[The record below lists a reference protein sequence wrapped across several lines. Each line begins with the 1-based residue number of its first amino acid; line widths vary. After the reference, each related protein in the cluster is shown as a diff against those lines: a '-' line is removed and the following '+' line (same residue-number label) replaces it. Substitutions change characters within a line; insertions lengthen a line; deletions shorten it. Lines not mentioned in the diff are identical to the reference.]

1 MIKYHSVLKF
11 ILFVLCIPLS
21 TVAQERFLY
30 QDAARSP
37 EERTKDLLSRMSVE
51 EKVGQLLCPLG
62 WGMYTK
68 DGKKVNCSDDYKE
81 QIDSWYTGMFWAT
94 FRADPWTKK
103 TLETGLSPRQAAEAA
118 NALQKY
124 AMENTRW
131 GIPVFLAEEAPHGHM
146 AIGTTVFPTSIGQ
159 AATFN
164 PDLIEEMGRVIA
176 KEIRLQGAHIGYGP
190 VLDLARDPRWSRV
203 EETYGEDPVLS
214 ATIGAA
220 MVKGMGAGN
229 LSEPHHVISTLK
241 HFVAYGAT
249 EGGQN
254 GNPSVVGLRDL
265 HENFLLPFRAAVDA
279 GALSVMTAYNSMDG
293 VPCTMNAGML
303 TDVLRHRW
311 GFKGFTVSD
320 LYSIEGIK
328 DSHRIVQTLAEAA
341 QCAIGSRCECRF
353 GR

>member
-1 MIKYHSVLKF
+1 
-11 ILFVLCIPLS
+11 
-21 TVAQERFLY
+21 
-30 QDAARSP
+30 
-37 EERTKDLLSRMSVE
+37 
-51 EKVGQLLCPLG
+51 
-62 WGMYTK
+62 
-68 DGKKVNCSDDYKE
+68 
-81 QIDSWYTGMFWAT
+81 MFWAT

-341 QCAIGSRCECRF
+341 QCALAAGVNVDLGGDAYATLITTVKEGKIPKKTLDEAVAYVLRLKFSMGLFEHPYVDPKKARKEVRSAAHIAVA
-353 GR
+353 RKVAQQSVVLLENKNDLLPLRKTVK